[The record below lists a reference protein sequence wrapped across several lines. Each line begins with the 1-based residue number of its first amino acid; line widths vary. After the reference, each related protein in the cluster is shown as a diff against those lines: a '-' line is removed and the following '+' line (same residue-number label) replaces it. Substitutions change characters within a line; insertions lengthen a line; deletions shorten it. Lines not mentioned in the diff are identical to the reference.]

1 MEGGQGPEGVV
12 TAAKQWAEALDD
24 CHMNFVR
31 PYVNQML
38 KKHPLGKEFRI
49 IRELILHHQE
59 GRNAILISLNNVID
73 YQGPYKGTYQG
84 PYRNFYVNKF
94 FRIIFSCLGL
104 PPRHRRN
111 YRRNSVDI
119 DRARRCAE
127 EATRRAKLL
136 LKYLDQS
143 KDSQW
148 IVTYMLED
156 PLKRVTAHFNVFD
169 EESPYYQVINM
180 FEGYLKD
187 CQP

>member
-1 MEGGQGPEGVV
+1 
-12 TAAKQWAEALDD
+12 
-24 CHMNFVR
+24 MNYVR

-49 IRELILHHQE
+49 IRELILHYVE
-59 GRNAILISLNNVID
+59 GRNTILISLNNVID

-111 YRRNSVDI
+111 PVDI
-119 DRARRCAE
+119 DRVRRCAE
-127 EATRRAKLL
+127 EATKRAKIL

-148 IVTYMLED
+148 IVTYMLETGMLCD
-156 PLKRVTAHFNVFD
+156 SYRAYSCFP
-169 EESPYYQVINM
+169 
-180 FEGYLKD
+180 
-187 CQP
+187 

>member
-1 MEGGQGPEGVV
+1 
-12 TAAKQWAEALDD
+12 
-24 CHMNFVR
+24 MNYVR

-49 IRELILHHQE
+49 IRELILHFNE
-59 GRNAILISLNNVID
+59 GRNAILTSLNNVID

-104 PPRHRRN
+104 PPRHRRT
-111 YRRNSVDI
+111 YRLNLVDI

-127 EATRRAKLL
+127 EVTKRAKIL

-156 PLKRVTAHFNVFD
+156 PLKRVTARYND
-169 EESPYYQVINM
+169 YQQESPYYQVINM
-180 FEGYLKD
+180 FENYLKD

>member
-1 MEGGQGPEGVV
+1 
-12 TAAKQWAEALDD
+12 
-24 CHMNFVR
+24 MNYVR

-49 IRELILHHQE
+49 IRELILHFNE
-59 GRNAILISLNNVID
+59 GRNAILTSLNNVID

-104 PPRHRRN
+104 PSRHRN
-111 YRRNSVDI
+111 TYRLNLDKA
-119 DRARRCAE
+119 RARRCAE
-127 EATRRAKLL
+127 EVTKRAKIL

-156 PLKRVTAHFNVFD
+156 PLKRVTARYND
-169 EESPYYQVINM
+169 NQQESPYYQVINM
-180 FEGYLKD
+180 FENYLKD
-187 CQP
+187 CQT

>member
-1 MEGGQGPEGVV
+1 
-12 TAAKQWAEALDD
+12 
-24 CHMNFVR
+24 MNFVR

-38 KKHPLGKEFRI
+38 NKHPLGKEFRI

-59 GRNAILISLNNVID
+59 GRNAILSSLNNVID

-104 PPRHRRN
+104 PPRHRRD
-111 YRRNSVDI
+111 YRRNTVHI
-119 DRARRCAE
+119 GRARRCAE
-127 EATRRAKLL
+127 EATRRAELL

-143 KDSQW
+143 KESQW

-156 PLKRVTAHFNVFD
+156 PLRGAPVIHSTSS
-169 EESPYYQVINM
+169 EENFYRPVINM
-180 FEGYLKD
+180 FEDYLKK
-187 CQP
+187 CQR

>member
-1 MEGGQGPEGVV
+1 MS
-12 TAAKQWAEALDD
+12 L
-24 CHMNFVR
+24 
-31 PYVNQML
+31 YVNRML
-38 KKHPLGKEFRI
+38 RTPLDKEFRI
-49 IRELILHHQE
+49 IRVNQE
-59 GRNAILISLNNVID
+59 YVEYRNAILIALNNV
-73 YQGPYKGTYQG
+73 GYQG

-104 PPRHRRN
+104 PPRHRRE

-119 DRARRCAE
+119 NRGRRCAE
-127 EATRRAKLL
+127 EATKRAKIL

>member
-1 MEGGQGPEGVV
+1 
-12 TAAKQWAEALDD
+12 
-24 CHMNFVR
+24 MNYVR

-49 IRELILHHQE
+49 IRELILHFNE
-59 GRNAILISLNNVID
+59 GRNAILTSLNNVID

-94 FRIIFSCLGL
+94 FRIIFSCLLG
-104 PPRHRRN
+104 PSRHRN
-111 YRRNSVDI
+111 TYRLNLDEARE
-119 DRARRCAE
+119 RRCAE
-127 EATRRAKLL
+127 EVTKRAKIL

-156 PLKRVTAHFNVFD
+156 PLKRVTARYND
-169 EESPYYQVINM
+169 YQQESPYYQVINM
-180 FEGYLKD
+180 FENYLKD

>member
-1 MEGGQGPEGVV
+1 
-12 TAAKQWAEALDD
+12 
-24 CHMNFVR
+24 MNYVR
-31 PYVNQML
+31 PYVNQMV

-59 GRNAILISLNNVID
+59 GRNAILCSLNNVID

-94 FRIIFSCLGL
+94 FRIIFSCLVG
-104 PPRHRRN
+104 PPRHRRV
-111 YRRNSVDI
+111 YRLSIERE
-119 DRARRCAE
+119 RRCGE
-127 EATRRAKLL
+127 EVTKRAKIL

-148 IVTYMLED
+148 IVAYMLED
-156 PLKRVTAHFNVFD
+156 PLKRVTARYND
-169 EESPYYQVINM
+169 NQQESPYYQVINM
-180 FEGYLKD
+180 FENYLKD